1 MKKIKIVLV
10 LFIALS
16 TFNTI
21 QAQTST
27 KKKAKETIIVTDKHK
42 KVVTHNS
49 ITYYIFDGMWHT
61 KLKNKYVLR
70 TAPKG
75 AITNF
80 LPTGGEQIKIA
91 GKKYYKC
98 KGVFYKT
105 LGNNRYQ
112 VAKP

>member
-1 MKKIKIVLV
+1 MKKMKIVFV

-16 TFNTI
+16 AFNTI

-27 KKKAKETIIVTDKHK
+27 KKKAKETIIVTDKQQK
-42 KVVTHNS
+42 KVTHNS
-49 ITYYIFDGMWHT
+49 VTYYIFDGMWHT

-80 LPTGGEQIKIA
+80 LPAEGEHVKIA